1 MEINRYVELLADTL
15 YTFLFRTRFV
25 SLKKKIWW
33 VLYTNPIW
41 RRKTVEAVIYFLMI
55 RKGKESTFLTVS
67 CLEYNF
73 FWRIIALQYY
83 VGFCHASTWISH
95 RYTYVPSL
103 LNPPPISH
111 PSKVVTEHW
120 VELPVSH
127 KKSPLAIYLKYSF
140 VHVSILF
147 NQFVLPS
154 PSLTVST
161 SLFTVSASRLFSWK

>member
-1 MEINRYVELLADTL
+1 MYVNLLADTL
-15 YTFLFRTRFV
+15 YSFLFRTRFV

-33 VLYTNPIW
+33 ILYTNPIW

-83 VGFCHASTWISH
+83 IGFCHASTWVSH

-103 LNPPPISH
+103 LNLLCTCLGCHRAP
-111 PSKVVTEHW
+111 
-120 VELPVSH
+120 VEPPVSY
-127 KKSPLAIYLKYSF
+127 SEFPLAIYFTHGGLY
-140 VHVSILF
+140 VPVLF
-147 NQFVLPS
+147 SQIIPPS
-154 PSLTVST
+154 PSSTVSM
-161 SLFTVSASRLFSWK
+161 SLFSTAESPLLPCE